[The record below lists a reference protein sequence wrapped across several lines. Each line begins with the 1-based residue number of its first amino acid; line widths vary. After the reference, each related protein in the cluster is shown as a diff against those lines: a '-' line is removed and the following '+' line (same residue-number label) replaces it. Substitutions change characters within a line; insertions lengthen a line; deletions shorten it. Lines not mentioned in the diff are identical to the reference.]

1 MFSCNAP
8 VGRPHAPVNQSLPH
22 RRQRPFLVLR
32 CAVDGSCAVPG
43 SRRLNR
49 VALWVATPLLL
60 GLLVFPYLAPLLF
73 AQKGP
78 SPVSSPDAKRVVL
91 QVQNMN
97 CAACSVTVR
106 ESLAHLKGVNDV
118 QVTSEP
124 PQAVV
129 NFDATKVTPEQLTEA
144 TKNAGYPSSIK

>member
-1 MFSCNAP
+1 M
-8 VGRPHAPVNQSLPH
+8 
-22 RRQRPFLVLR
+22 LR

-60 GLLVFPYLAPLLF
+60 GLLVFPYLAPHLF